1 MPFLEF
7 LILQAVTP
15 FLKTTKPLSLTFYLY
30 LTYMC
35 ISREKKFQS
44 LIAEIQ
50 KLKRLEKGNALTN
63 SKKAITFSRHVT

>member
-15 FLKTTKPLSLTFYLY
+15 FLKATKPLSLTFYLY

-35 ISREKKFQS
+35 ISREKKLDNINN
-44 LIAEIQ
+44 LIADIQ
-50 KLKRLEKGNALTN
+50 KLKRLEKRNALTN
-63 SKKAITFSRHVT
+63 SKKTITF